1 MSWLFSQ
8 VLVVEYL
15 GDIYLDGEQSV
26 PLNGSN
32 TQQAYLPQ
40 DKMMDYLKVSRFG
53 MMFKPLTEQ
62 AGKELLM
69 LFQADFRAKTYLP
82 QEKAQELM
90 EQGQE
95 CGKKWHGSF
104 TKFDPSLF
112 LWKTHQCS
120 LVEDWEQFSGIWPNS
135 GSMLNGECWERQI
148 LEQNTTEKEYG
159 LLPDNEKFF
168 HTPTTGASGGS
179 NSRKAL
185 KKRKE
190 AIWPTPTT
198 PTGGGECWRFGG
210 AQKRTQ
216 KWDLHTIFNQP
227 EPVRMADGVAAR
239 VDRLKAIGNGQVPQ
253 VAAIAWELLTER
265 LNERD
270 RPQ

>member
-1 MSWLFSQ
+1 MSWLYSQ
-8 VLVVEYL
+8 VLVAEYL
-15 GDIYLDGEQSV
+15 GESYLDGEPSV
-26 PLNGSN
+26 QLNGNN
-32 TQQAYLPQ
+32 TQQAYLLQ
-40 DKMMDYLKVSRFG
+40 DKMTDYLKVSRFG

-69 LFQADFRAKTYLP
+69 SYQAAFHAKTYLP

-90 EQGQE
+90 ENDQE

-104 TKFDPSLF
+104 TKFDQNLS

-198 PTGGGECWRFGG
+198 PSGGGNAGG
-210 AQKRTQ
+210 SGAHKNALKNGTYIPSSINPNLYEWLMGWPQGWTDLKPLEMDKYH
-216 KWDLHTIFNQP
+216 KWQQLH
-227 EPVRMADGVAAR
+227 
-239 VDRLKAIGNGQVPQ
+239 GNY
-253 VAAIAWELLTER
+253 
-265 LNERD
+265 
-270 RPQ
+270 

>member
-1 MSWLFSQ
+1 MSWLYSQ
-8 VLVVEYL
+8 VLVAEYL
-15 GDIYLDGEQSV
+15 GESYLDGEPSV
-26 PLNGSN
+26 QLNGNN
-32 TQQAYLPQ
+32 TQQAYLLQ
-40 DKMMDYLKVSRFG
+40 DKMTDYLKVSRFG

-69 LFQADFRAKTYLP
+69 SYQAAFHAKTYLP

-90 EQGQE
+90 ENDQE

-104 TKFDPSLF
+104 TKFDQNLS

-198 PTGGGECWRFGG
+198 PSGGGNAGG
-210 AQKRTQ
+210 SGAHKNALKNGTYIPSSINPNLYEWLMGWPQGWTDLKPLEMDKFH
-216 KWDLHTIFNQP
+216 KWQQLH
-227 EPVRMADGVAAR
+227 
-239 VDRLKAIGNGQVPQ
+239 GNY
-253 VAAIAWELLTER
+253 
-265 LNERD
+265 
-270 RPQ
+270 